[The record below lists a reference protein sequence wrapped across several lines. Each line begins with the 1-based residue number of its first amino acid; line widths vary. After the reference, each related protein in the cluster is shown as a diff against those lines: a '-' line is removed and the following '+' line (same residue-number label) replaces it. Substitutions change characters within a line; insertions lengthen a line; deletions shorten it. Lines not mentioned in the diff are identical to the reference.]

1 VSSVNLSLRLLRVGG
16 RRGLLAVG
24 LTAGAVAVCTALLLA
39 AVAANVAFAG
49 RADRDAWRHPGQAVA
64 PANAVALEGTSLD
77 YVRGQVVTVV
87 DLAAL
92 HGTGTDTD
100 TANGTRALP
109 APPGMDRFPAPG
121 EVWMSPALARLA
133 RSVPPDQL
141 AERFPTRTPTGL
153 LGDDALVH
161 GDELVAVV
169 GRQANDPAM
178 HGDRSDLADAT
189 TPAPIASFD
198 DGRPNY
204 AAGFY
209 RILTGLATVLLG
221 VPLLVFGGAAA
232 RLTVARRD
240 QRLAALRLVGAT
252 PGQVVAMTV
261 AESMVTALA
270 GAVAGALLY
279 VAMIPGL
286 TRISISGGTW
296 AAGDLWVGVPLILA
310 VVAAV
315 VVLVGVSA
323 VAGLRRVVV
332 SPLGVARR
340 QTPPALRAVRVLAFV
355 AAVVG
360 FLFASRLTQGSVA
373 TVFTVIVVMLAIGF
387 WTLNLV
393 GPWVV
398 GLVGR
403 ITAAGARRPA
413 RLLAGRRL
421 MDDPRSAWRTVNGI
435 ALTGFV
441 AGFTVLLNPGPGGLG
456 HSTDEG
462 LRARVPAQHATA
474 VVADARERLAG
485 IPGAR
490 VWIDGPTAGSGD
502 RAPATRSVVV
512 TVPGG
517 QPRMDEAR
525 TSLAGLVPGRPF
537 ASRADA
543 DLGGEQM
550 LTDIQTG
557 ARTVLIASFL
567 LGTVSA
573 GITGVSSILDRRQ
586 TFALLRLAG
595 TPLRV
600 LDAARRRETLI
611 PLVVMGGGAL
621 VTGLVMATPFAL
633 ANPVRPE
640 GLVTLGLTVLGGL
653 AAVLG
658 ASELSRPFLRAVTTD
673 PAPRPD

>member
-1 VSSVNLSLRLLRVGG
+1 MTSVNLSLRLLRVGG

-64 PANAVALEGTSLD
+64 PAKAVALEGASLD

-87 DLAAL
+87 DLAAV
-92 HGTGTDTD
+92 HDTGRADD
-100 TANGTRALP
+100 ARAGRALP
-109 APPGMDRFPAPG
+109 APPGMPRFPAPG
-121 EVWMSPALARLA
+121 EIWMSPALARLA
-133 RSVPPDQL
+133 ASLPPGQL
-141 AERFPTRTPTGL
+141 ADRFPARTPTGL
-153 LGDDALVH
+153 LGGDALVH

-169 GRQANDPAM
+169 GRHADDPAM
-178 HGDRSDLADAT
+178 HADRSDLADAT

-270 GAVAGALLY
+270 GALAGALLY

-296 AAGDLWVGVPLILA
+296 AAGDLWVGVPAILA

-355 AAVVG
+355 VAVVG
-360 FLFASRLTQGSVA
+360 FLFASKLTQGSVA

-403 ITAAGARRPA
+403 IAAAGARRPA

-456 HSTDEG
+456 HSNDEG

-490 VWIDGPTAGSGD
+490 VRLDEPTNGAGD
-502 RAPATRSVVV
+502 RTPTYRSVVV

-517 QPRMDEAR
+517 EQRMDQAR

-537 ASRADA
+537 ASPADA

-550 LTDIQTG
+550 LADIQTG

-621 VTGLVMATPFAL
+621 VTGLVMAAPFAL

-640 GLVTLGLTVLGGL
+640 GLVTLGLTVLGGFV
-653 AAVLG
+653 AVLG
-658 ASELSRPFLRAVTTD
+658 ASELSRPFLRAVTAD

>member
-1 VSSVNLSLRLLRVGG
+1 MTSVNLSLRLLRVGG

-49 RADRDAWRHPGQAVA
+49 RADRDAWRHPDHAA
-64 PANAVALEGTSLD
+64 PPSKAVALEGTSLD

-92 HGTGTDTD
+92 HGTDGAD
-100 TANGTRALP
+100 GRPGALP
-109 APPGMDRFPAPG
+109 APPGMARFPAPG
-121 EVWMSPALARLA
+121 EVWMSPALARLSA
-133 RSVPPDQL
+133 SMPPGQFAD
-141 AERFPTRTPTGL
+141 RFPERTPTGL

-169 GRQANDPAM
+169 GRQADDPAM

-189 TPAPIASFD
+189 SPTPIASFD
-198 DGRPNY
+198 DGRPNH

-209 RILTGLATVLLG
+209 RVLTGLATVLLG

-252 PGQVVAMTV
+252 PGQVVTMTV

-296 AAGDLWVGVPLILA
+296 AAGDLWVGVPLVLA

-340 QTPPALRAVRVLAFV
+340 QTPPGLRAVRVLAFV

-360 FLFASRLTQGSVA
+360 FLFASKLMRGSFA
-373 TVFTVIVVMLAIGF
+373 TVFTVIVVMLAVGF

-403 ITAAGARRPA
+403 IAAAGARRPA

-456 HSTDEG
+456 HSTDDQ
-462 LRARVPAQHATA
+462 LRAKVPARHATA

-485 IPGAR
+485 IPGAHVR
-490 VWIDGPTAGSGD
+490 LTEPAGSTTG
-502 RAPATRSVVV
+502 APAYRSVVV

-517 QPRMDEAR
+517 QERTDEAR

-537 ASRADA
+537 ASPADA
-543 DLGGEQM
+543 DRGTEQM

-621 VTGLVMATPFAL
+621 VTGLVMAAPFAL

-640 GLVTLGLTVLGGL
+640 GLVTLALTVLGGL
-653 AAVLG
+653 AAVVG
-658 ASELSRPFLRAVTTD
+658 ASELSRPFLRAVTAD

>member
-1 VSSVNLSLRLLRVGG
+1 MTSVNLSLRLLRVGG

-49 RADRDAWRHPGQAVA
+49 RADRDAWRHPGHAAA
-64 PANAVALEGTSLD
+64 PGKAVALEGTSLD

-92 HGTGTDTD
+92 RETGGTG
-100 TANGTRALP
+100 ALP
-109 APPGMDRFPAPG
+109 APPGMARFPAPG
-121 EVWMSPALARLA
+121 EVWMSPALARLV
-133 RSVPPDQL
+133 SSLPPGQL
-141 AERFPTRTPTGL
+141 ADRFPARTPTGL
-153 LGDDALVH
+153 LGADALVH
-161 GDELVAVV
+161 GGELVAVV
-169 GRQANDPAM
+169 GRHANDPAM

-189 TPAPIASFD
+189 SPAPIASFT

-270 GAVAGALLY
+270 GALAGSLLY

-296 AAGDLWVGVPLILA
+296 AAGDLWVGVQLILA

-340 QTPPALRAVRVLAFV
+340 QTPPGLRAVRVIAFV
-355 AAVVG
+355 AAVLG
-360 FLFASRLTQGSVA
+360 FLFASKLLQGSVA
-373 TVFTVIVVMLAIGF
+373 TVFTVIVVMLAVGF

-398 GLVGR
+398 GLIGR
-403 ITAAGARRPA
+403 IAAAGARRPA

-421 MDDPRSAWRTVNGI
+421 MDDPRAAWRTVNGI

-456 HSTDEG
+456 HSTDQQ

-485 IPGAR
+485 IPAAR
-490 VWIDGPTAGSGD
+490 VRLTEPEGAGKS
-502 RAPATRSVVV
+502 APSYRSVVV
-512 TVPGG
+512 KVPGG
-517 QPRMDEAR
+517 QERTDEAR
-525 TSLAGLVPGRPF
+525 TALAGLVPGRPF
-537 ASRADA
+537 AGPADA
-543 DLGGEQM
+543 DRGGEQM
-550 LTDIQTG
+550 LADIQTG
-557 ARTVLIASFL
+557 SRTVLFASFL

-573 GITGVSSILDRRQ
+573 GISGVSSILDRRQ

-621 VTGLVMATPFAL
+621 VTGLVMAAPFAL

-640 GLVTLGLTVLGGL
+640 GLVTLALTVLGGL
-653 AAVLG
+653 GAVIG

>member
-1 VSSVNLSLRLLRVGG
+1 MTSVNLSLRLLRAGG

-49 RADRDAWRHPGQAVA
+49 RADRDAWRHPGDAAA
-64 PANAVALEGTSLD
+64 PARAVALEGTSLD
-77 YVRGQVVTVV
+77 YVRGQVMTVV

-92 HGTGTDTD
+92 RGADTSAGTG
-100 TANGTRALP
+100 ALP
-109 APPGMDRFPAPG
+109 APPGMPRFPAPG

-133 RSVPPDQL
+133 ASLPPGRL
-141 AERFPTRTPTGL
+141 ADRFPTRTPTGL

-169 GRQANDPAM
+169 GRHADDPAM
-178 HGDRSDLADAT
+178 HGDRTDLADASSPT
-189 TPAPIASFD
+189 PIASFD
-198 DGRPNY
+198 DGRPNH

-261 AESMVTALA
+261 AESMVTAFA
-270 GAVAGALLY
+270 GALAGALLY

-355 AAVVG
+355 AAVLG
-360 FLFASRLTQGSVA
+360 FLFASKLLQGSMA
-373 TVFTVIVVMLAIGF
+373 TVFTVIVVMLAVGF

-398 GLVGR
+398 GLIGR
-403 ITAAGARRPA
+403 IAAAGARRPA

-421 MDDPRSAWRTVNGI
+421 VDDPRAAWRTVNGI

-456 HSTDEG
+456 HDDD
-462 LRARVPAQHATA
+462 LRARVPAQHASA
-474 VVADARERLAG
+474 VVAGARERLAG
-485 IPGAR
+485 IPGVR
-490 VWIDGPTAGSGD
+490 VRLADPVKSGSG
-502 RAPATRSVVV
+502 APAYRSVVV
-512 TVPGG
+512 RVPGG
-517 QPRMDEAR
+517 QDRTDQVR

-537 ASRADA
+537 ASPADA
-543 DLGGEQM
+543 DLGGEQ
-550 LTDIQTG
+550 LLADIQTG

-595 TPLRV
+595 TPLKV

-621 VTGLVMATPFAL
+621 VTGMVMAAPFAL

-640 GLVTLGLTVLGGL
+640 GLTTLALTVLGGL
-653 AAVLG
+653 VAVIG
-658 ASELSRPFLRAVTTD
+658 ASELSRPFLRAVTAD